1 MSPEDRRR
9 FVIEHTTVGSA
20 PLVPEIRLHI
30 GGSSMPLWEAAALA
44 DLRPA
49 VPPPYWAWPWPGG
62 QALARYLLD
71 HPETVRGLSVVDVG
85 AGGGIVAIAAAL
97 AGAGAVAAID
107 VEPFAIAACRLN
119 ADLNHARI
127 GLFETDPIGS
137 DDGWDIVLAGD
148 TWYEPELGARM
159 AGWLR
164 GLAARGALVLTG
176 DLGRSHLPSSGL
188 VELAR
193 VSVPTSLDLEDT
205 DSKLVRV
212 LRFVA
217 G

>member
-1 MSPEDRRR
+1 MRRRRRPSHPGRRLSGRQTEGMTPEDRRR

-107 VEPFAIAACRLN
+107 VEPFAIAACRLK
-119 ADLNHARI
+119 ADLHHA
-127 GLFETDPIGS
+127 G
-137 DDGWDIVLAGD
+137 V
-148 TWYEPELGARM
+148 
-159 AGWLR
+159 
-164 GLAARGALVLTG
+164 
-176 DLGRSHLPSSGL
+176 
-188 VELAR
+188 
-193 VSVPTSLDLEDT
+193 
-205 DSKLVRV
+205 
-212 LRFVA
+212 
-217 G
+217 

>member
-1 MSPEDRRR
+1 MTPEDRRR

-30 GGSSMPLWEAAALA
+30 GGSSMPLWETAALA

-62 QALARYLLD
+62 QGLARYLLD

-97 AGAGAVAAID
+97 AGAVAVGAID
-107 VEPFAIAACRLN
+107 VEPFAIEACRLN
-119 ADLNHARI
+119 ADLNQARI

-137 DDGWDIVLAGD
+137 DDGWDVVLAGD

-159 AGWLR
+159 AAWLR

-193 VSVPTSLDLEDT
+193 YSVPTSLDLEDT

-217 G
+217 E

>member
-1 MSPEDRRR
+1 
-9 FVIEHTTVGSA
+9 VIEHTTVGSA
-20 PLVPEIRLHI
+20 PFVPEIRLHI

-193 VSVPTSLDLEDT
+193 FSVPTSLDLEDT

>member
-1 MSPEDRRR
+1 MTPAERRR
-9 FVIEHTTVGSA
+9 FVIEHTTIGSA

-62 QALARYLLD
+62 QGLARYLLD
-71 HPETVRGLSVVDVG
+71 HPEAVRGLGVVDVG

-97 AGAGAVAAID
+97 AGAGAVGAID
-107 VEPFAIAACRLN
+107 VEPFAIEACRLN
-119 ADLNHARI
+119 ADLNHVRI
-127 GLFETDPIGS
+127 GLSETDPIGS
-137 DDGWDIVLAGD
+137 DEGWDVVLAGD

-188 VELAR
+188 LELAR
-193 VSVPTSLDLEDT
+193 YSVPTSLDLEDT

-217 G
+217 D

>member
-1 MSPEDRRR
+1 VTPEDRRR

-20 PLVPEIRLHI
+20 PLVPEIRLYM

-62 QALARYLLD
+62 QALARYLFD

-193 VSVPTSLDLEDT
+193 FSVPTSLDLEDT

>member
-1 MSPEDRRR
+1 MTPEDRRR

-30 GGSSMPLWEAAALA
+30 GGSSMPLWEAVALA

-62 QALARYLLD
+62 QGLARYLLD

-97 AGAGAVAAID
+97 AGAVAVGAID
-107 VEPFAIAACRLN
+107 VEPFAIEACRLN

-137 DDGWDIVLAGD
+137 DDGWDVVFAGD
-148 TWYEPELGARM
+148 TWYEPELGARI

-193 VSVPTSLDLEDT
+193 YSVPTSLDLEDT

-217 G
+217 E